1 MPINCRRPI
10 YCRRQYQPIDMF
22 WSIVQA
28 MSIVVASP
36 TSIVQDNNYKR
47 TTFIGPLFKPCIL
60 RLLPRRPLFRTI
72 AMDVVGLLFKPCTL
86 WCMKRSTSCSEARGR
101 GSVKIRPRKAC
112 NYPNLRSFGWVS
124 YDKVGVLYSG
134 KLGNRSEARASD
146 LRSHPGLW

>member
-101 GSVKIRPRKAC
+101 GGGRIAAEQRTGGSPNEPDGFDFCCFQNRIRWFFSGTRQVEE
-112 NYPNLRSFGWVS
+112 VS
-124 YDKVGVLYSG
+124 TPI
-134 KLGNRSEARASD
+134 A
-146 LRSHPGLW
+146 